1 MNGTVEVIPLT
12 NLTQG
17 VLAVDRWYQGSV
29 VIPLAGM
36 TFAVSMNT
44 VSLAAERY
52 EAETRRGSVH
62 SEARHIALRS
72 ALIPQI
78 NSLFAVGLV
87 SFPGMD
93 DGANPLRRRALSCGA
108 LSDHGHEHAL
118 RAGRNLGGVF
128 PLASKARAY
137 SASEITLAPR
147 VLTGPM

>member
-78 NSLFAVGLV
+78 NSLFTVGLV
-87 SFPGMD
+87 SFPGMMT
-93 DGANPLRRRALSCGA
+93 GQILSGVGPLVAVRYQIMVMSMLFGPAGISAACFLSLQKPAPIPLR
-108 LSDHGHEHAL
+108 
-118 RAGRNLGGVF
+118 
-128 PLASKARAY
+128 K
-137 SASEITLAPR
+137 
-147 VLTGPM
+147 